1 MHHVANEFGFK
12 QIVNRNKS
20 KNRIMTPFIEKN

>member
-1 MHHVANEFGFK
+1 MHHVANEFGLK
-12 QIVNRNKS
+12 KNVNRNKS